1 MSTVRRVLV
10 PDEGRL
16 RTLVVER
23 GAEAGVTIA
32 DDQAGRMAAY
42 LSVLAMWNRK
52 INLTA
57 FDLFRPT
64 AEAID
69 RLVVESF
76 LAVGLVRADDR
87 RGLDIGSG
95 GGSPAIPLMVAVPG
109 LEMVLVEVR
118 ERKAAFLREALRTLG
133 LVGSVEACLV
143 QRLASGGSHLPF
155 DLITFRAV
163 RADEE
168 LWVAVDQL
176 LKSDGRVLWFGKIGQ
191 VANKFVFAGAGLHG
205 SVNAFERSR

>member
-1 MSTVRRVLV
+1 M
-10 PDEGRL
+10 

-23 GAEAGVTIA
+23 GAVAGVTIS

-42 LSVLAMWNRK
+42 LSVLALWNRK

-69 RLVVESF
+69 RLVIESF
-76 LAVGLVRADDR
+76 VAAALVRADDR
-87 RGLDIGSG
+87 SGLDIGSG

-118 ERKAAFLREALRTLG
+118 ERKAAFLREALRTVGLG
-133 LVGSVEACLV
+133 GSVEVGLV
-143 QRLASGGSHLPF
+143 QGVSASGATGCGF
-155 DLITFRAV
+155 DLVSVRAV
-163 RADEE
+163 RADGE
-168 LWVAVDQL
+168 LWAAVDRL
-176 LKSDGRVLWFGKIGQ
+176 LKVGGRVLWFGSIGQ
-191 VANKFVFAGAGLHG
+191 RAETGCLLEVGRVGAATAL
-205 SVNAFERSR
+205 ERRL